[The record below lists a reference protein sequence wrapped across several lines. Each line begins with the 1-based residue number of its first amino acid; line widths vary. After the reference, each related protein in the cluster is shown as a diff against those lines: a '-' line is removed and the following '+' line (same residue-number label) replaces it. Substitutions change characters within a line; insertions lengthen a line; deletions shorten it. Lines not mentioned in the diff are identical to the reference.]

1 VKQPAAAIQDAE
13 DFLSSIINTLADPV
27 FVKDR
32 EHRWVA
38 LNEAYCRFMGYP
50 LEQLLGKSDVD
61 FFPAAEA
68 AVFWARDDEV
78 FATNAENT
86 NEEDFT
92 DAAGVTHV
100 IVTKK
105 AVFTDR
111 NGARFLVGVIRDV
124 TDLRLAERE
133 LRLHRGRLEE
143 LVRQRTSELSEA
155 NTKLRQ
161 EIRERQRAEEA
172 LSESERKYRAIFEG
186 AVEGILIA
194 RMDGRRFVYANP
206 AICDMLGYSREELC
220 ALGVNDVHPQEALPT
235 IIDEFE
241 TQARGE
247 RHVPVTLPCLRK
259 DGAIFYADVVAAG
272 IVLDGVPCNLGFFID
287 VSERRRAEADRLRL
301 EAQVRQAQKMEAV
314 GQLAGGIAHD
324 FNNLLAV
331 LSMQIGLLADAPVG
345 DARRAMAA
353 DMRATVDR
361 GAALAR
367 QLLLFSR
374 RQPMRVEQ
382 HDLNAIVNNL
392 TDLLRR
398 LLGERISL
406 VTELGPTPLWL
417 AGDSGMIEQVILNLC
432 VNARDAMPNGG
443 RLVVATREVVLTETG
458 AGPEKFAHLSVAD
471 TGGGIEPA
479 VIERVFEPFFTTKP
493 VGAGTGLGLATAHG
507 IVAQHRGFM
516 RAESEVGTG
525 SAFHVYLP
533 LATCAAQPSA
543 PTEQPLTF
551 GRGERILLVEDD
563 SALLAATARSLRD
576 LGYEVET
583 AADADAA
590 MAVWEQDNGG
600 FDLVLSDMVM
610 PGSMSGLV
618 LCRRLCDG
626 AASLRAIVMTGYSLE
641 LATADAVANDSIQC
655 LNKPVQLSTLAAAI
669 RKALESRP
677 APP

>member
-1 VKQPAAAIQDAE
+1 
-13 DFLSSIINTLADPV
+13 
-27 FVKDR
+27 
-32 EHRWVA
+32 
-38 LNEAYCRFMGYP
+38 
-50 LEQLLGKSDVD
+50 
-61 FFPAAEA
+61 
-68 AVFWARDDEV
+68 
-78 FATNAENT
+78 
-86 NEEDFT
+86 
-92 DAAGVTHV
+92 
-100 IVTKK
+100 
-105 AVFTDR
+105 
-111 NGARFLVGVIRDV
+111 
-124 TDLRLAERE
+124 
-133 LRLHRGRLEE
+133 
-143 LVRQRTSELSEA
+143 
-155 NTKLRQ
+155 
-161 EIRERQRAEEA
+161 
-172 LSESERKYRAIFEG
+172 
-186 AVEGILIA
+186 
-194 RMDGRRFVYANP
+194 
-206 AICDMLGYSREELC
+206 
-220 ALGVNDVHPQEALPT
+220 
-235 IIDEFE
+235 
-241 TQARGE
+241 
-247 RHVPVTLPCLRK
+247 
-259 DGAIFYADVVAAG
+259 
-272 IVLDGVPCNLGFFID
+272 
-287 VSERRRAEADRLRL
+287 
-301 EAQVRQAQKMEAV
+301 MEAV